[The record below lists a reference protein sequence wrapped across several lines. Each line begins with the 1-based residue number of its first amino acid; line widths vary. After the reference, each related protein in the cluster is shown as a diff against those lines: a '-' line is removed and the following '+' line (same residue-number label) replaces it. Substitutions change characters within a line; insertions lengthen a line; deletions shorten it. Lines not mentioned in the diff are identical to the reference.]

1 MGLPQEIL
9 SESGEA
15 ASLGGYISLV
25 IDEENTEI
33 EGYPTKISVPFA
45 DIT

>member
-15 ASLGGYISLV
+15 AILGGYMSLV
-25 IDEENTEI
+25 IDEDNAEI
-33 EGYPTKISVPFA
+33 EGYPTKISVPCA